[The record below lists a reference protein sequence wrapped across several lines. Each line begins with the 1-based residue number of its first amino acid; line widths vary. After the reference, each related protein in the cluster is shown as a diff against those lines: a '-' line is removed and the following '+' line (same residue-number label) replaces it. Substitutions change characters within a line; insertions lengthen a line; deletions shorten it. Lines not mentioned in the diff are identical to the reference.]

1 MPLPMARPWKH
12 PDSGIYYVRKAVPA
26 QLQPLVGRA
35 IEKLSLRTKDPE
47 VARARFA
54 DAIREIE
61 ARWATLASDPQE
73 LSEREAHELAAP
85 AHDRWIALHRDN
97 PSQNLWRTDLFARLW
112 QPRRVGLWG
121 RPDVVHQVLYGAYA
135 DQGEDDMEAWCLKQA
150 DFLISKKG
158 LRLDADGRR
167 TLSQA
172 VAAAI
177 QRASLTLE
185 RYALGDAAET
195 LPERAPFAGRPPVP
209 RPTPTAKVPF
219 DDLVKGWAAE
229 RKPVEKTVYDWT
241 RVMQQLAAF
250 LGDDDATRV
259 TADKLVAWKDS
270 LVASG
275 LSAKTIRESR
285 LAPIRAV
292 LRWGVDNRRL
302 PENPAERIT
311 ISVKQKPGQG
321 KRGFKDAE
329 AAQILAAAAG
339 ERDPVKRWVPLVCAY
354 SGARLSEVCQL
365 RVEDFSEIDGVAV
378 MRFDAEAGSLKN
390 IGSERTVP
398 LHSALIAAGLLEYV
412 RGCGVG
418 PLFPHL
424 PPDKF
429 GKRGGNGTK
438 ILGRWVRSLGLT
450 DTRLAPNHSWRH
462 RFKTLARNHGLASD
476 VTDAITGHAHRSV
489 GDQYGEYDVRAMK
502 RELEKIPPLHLEA
515 LSNPVAAL

>member
-12 PDSGIYYVRKAVPA
+12 PDSGIYYVRKAVPTA
-26 QLQPLVGRA
+26 LQPLVGRA

-47 VARARFA
+47 VARARFV
-54 DAIREIE
+54 DAVREIE
-61 ARWATLASDPQE
+61 ARWAVLAAGPQE

-97 PSQNLWRTDLFARLW
+97 PSQNFWRTDLFARLW

-121 RPDVVHQVLYGAYA
+121 RPDVVHQVLHGAYA
-135 DQGEDDMEAWCLKQA
+135 DRGEDDMEAWCLKQA
-150 DFLISKKG
+150 DTLIARKG
-158 LRLDADGRR
+158 LQLDADGRR
-167 TLSQA
+167 TLAQA

-185 RYALGDAAET
+185 RHALGDAAET
-195 LPERAPFAGRPPVP
+195 LPERAPSARQTPAP
-209 RPTPTAKVPF
+209 RPAPTAKVLF

-285 LAPIRAV
+285 LAPVRAV

-329 AAQILAAAAG
+329 AAQILAAATG

-365 RVEDFSEIDGVAV
+365 RVEDFSEIDGIAV

-390 IGSERTVP
+390 VGSERTVP
-398 LHSALIAAGLLEYV
+398 LHSALIAAGFLHFV
-412 RGCGVG
+412 RGRKSG
-418 PLFPHL
+418 PLFPDL

-438 ILGRWVRSLGLT
+438 ILGRWVRGLGLI
-450 DTRLAPNHSWRH
+450 DPRLAPNHSWRH
-462 RFKTLARNHGLASD
+462 RFKTLARNHGLAAD
-476 VTDAITGHAHRSV
+476 LTDAITGHAHRSV
-489 GDQYGEYDVRAMK
+489 GAAYGEYEISAMK
-502 RELEKIPPLHLEA
+502 RELEKIPLLRSESSPTPIA
-515 LSNPVAAL
+515 VQ

>member
-26 QLQPLVGRA
+26 SLQPLVGRS

-47 VARARFA
+47 VARARFV
-54 DAIREIE
+54 DAVREIE
-61 ARWATLASDPQE
+61 ARWATLVVGPMV

-85 AHDRWIALHRDN
+85 AYDRWIALHRDN
-97 PSQNLWRTDLFARLW
+97 PSQNVWRTDLFARLW
-112 QPRRVGLWG
+112 QSRRVGLWG
-121 RPDVVHQVLYGAYA
+121 RPDIVHQVLHGAYA
-135 DQGEDDMEAWCLKQA
+135 DRGEDDMEAWCLTQA
-150 DFLISKKG
+150 DALITKKG
-158 LRLDADGRR
+158 MQLDADGRR
-167 TLSQA
+167 TLAKA
-172 VAAAI
+172 VASAI

-185 RYALGDAAET
+185 RHALGDVAVI
-195 LPERAPFAGRPPVP
+195 LPERVSFASRAPVP
-209 RPTPTAKVPF
+209 RPAPTAKVLF

-229 RKPVEKTVYDWT
+229 RKPVEKTIYDWT

-250 LGDDDATRV
+250 LANDDASQV

-275 LSAKTIRESR
+275 LAAKTIRESR
-285 LAPIRAV
+285 LAPVRAV
-292 LRWGVDNRRL
+292 LQWGVDNRRL
-302 PENPAERIT
+302 AENPAERIA

-321 KRGFKDAE
+321 KRGFKDTE
-329 AAQILAAAAG
+329 AALILAAAAV
-339 ERDPVKRWVPLVCAY
+339 ERDPVKRWVPLMCAY

-365 RVEDFSEIDGVAV
+365 RVEDFSDVEGIAV

-390 IGSERTVP
+390 VGSERTVP
-398 LHSALIAAGLLEYV
+398 LHSALIAAGLLQFV
-412 RGCGVG
+412 RSQKAG
-418 PLFPHL
+418 PLFPCL

-450 DTRLAPNHSWRH
+450 DPRLAPNHSWRH

-476 VTDAITGHAHRSV
+476 LTDAITGHAHRSI
-489 GDQYGEYDVRAMK
+489 GDGYGEYEIGAMK
-502 RELEKIPPLHLEA
+502 RELEKIPSLHMGA
-515 LSNPVAAL
+515 SSTPVSTK

>member
-1 MPLPMARPWKH
+1 M
-12 PDSGIYYVRKAVPA
+12 VPQA
-26 QLQPLVGRA
+26 GR
-35 IEKLSLRTKDPE
+35 LL
-47 VARARFA
+47 
-54 DAIREIE
+54 
-61 ARWATLASDPQE
+61 
-73 LSEREAHELAAP
+73 
-85 AHDRWIALHRDN
+85 IA
-97 PSQNLWRTDLFARLW
+97 
-112 QPRRVGLWG
+112 
-121 RPDVVHQVLYGAYA
+121 
-135 DQGEDDMEAWCLKQA
+135 
-150 DFLISKKG
+150 KKG
-158 LRLDADGRR
+158 LQLDADGRR
-167 TLSQA
+167 TLARA

-177 QRASLTLE
+177 QRASIKLE
-185 RYALGDAAET
+185 RHALGDVAET
-195 LPERAPFAGRPPVP
+195 LPERSPSAGRAPAP
-209 RPTPTAKVPF
+209 RPAPMAKVLF

-250 LGDDDATRV
+250 LGDNDATRV

-285 LAPIRAV
+285 LAPVRAV

-302 PENPAERIT
+302 PDNPAERIT
-311 ISVKQKPGQG
+311 ITVKQKPGQG
-321 KRGFKDAE
+321 KRGFKDSE

-339 ERDPVKRWVPLVCAY
+339 ERDPIKRWVPLVCAY

-365 RVEDFSEIDGVAV
+365 RVEDFSEIDCVV
-378 MRFDAEAGSLKN
+378 VKRFDAEAGSLKN

-398 LHSALIAAGLLEYV
+398 LHSALIAAGLLDYV
-412 RGCGVG
+412 RGRGVG
-418 PLFPHL
+418 PLFPDL

-429 GKRGGNGTK
+429 GKRGGNGAK

-462 RFKTLARNHGLASD
+462 RFKTLARNYGLAGD

-502 RELEKIPPLHLEA
+502 RELEKIPSGPLVM
-515 LSNPVAAL
+515 NRPNVVT